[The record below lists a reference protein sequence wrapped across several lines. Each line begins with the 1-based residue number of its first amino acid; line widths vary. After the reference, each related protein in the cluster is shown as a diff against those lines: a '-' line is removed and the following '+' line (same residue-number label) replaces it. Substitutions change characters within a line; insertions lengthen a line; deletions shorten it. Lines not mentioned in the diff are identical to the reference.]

1 MPKFRYNPA
10 MPPRKR
16 KTNKAGKTSPQWK
29 PRRRGEPDTP
39 PTVAKS
45 YTLPVSAYLAI
56 REVAWLYGSQGRA
69 VQVGAE
75 ILSRLEDPI
84 PVKKSG
90 KTSKRRMT
98 YKLVPSTVELIRK
111 LTNSAYESSGETLE
125 ACVQALKL
133 KNLRLTKKSL
143 PGGVKK
149 SAG

>member
-1 MPKFRYNPA
+1 M
-10 MPPRKR
+10 PRKR
-16 KTNKAGKTSPQWK
+16 RKPKKVSKANPQWK

-45 YTLPVSAYLAI
+45 YTLPVSAYVAI
-56 REVAWLYGSQGRA
+56 RNVASLYGSQGRA

-84 PVKKSG
+84 PVRKSG

-98 YKLVPSTVELIRK
+98 YKLVPSTVELIRQ
-111 LTNSAYESSGETLE
+111 LTDSAYESSGETLE

-133 KNLRLTKKSL
+133 KNLRLPKKSV
-143 PGGVKK
+143 PGGAKK

>member
-1 MPKFRYNPA
+1 

-16 KTNKAGKTSPQWK
+16 RKANKADKANRQWK

-56 REVAWLYGSQGRA
+56 RKVAGRYGSQGRA

-75 ILSRLEDPI
+75 ILLRLEDPV
-84 PVKKSG
+84 PVKKFE
-90 KTSKRRMT
+90 KTSRRRMT
-98 YKLVPSTVELIRK
+98 YKLVPSTVEIIRR
-111 LTNSAYESSGETLE
+111 LTESVYESSGETLA
-125 ACVQALKL
+125 ACVEALKL
-133 KNLRLTKKSL
+133 KNLRRPKKSL
-143 PGGVKK
+143 PGGAKK

>member
-1 MPKFRYNPA
+1 

-16 KTNKAGKTSPQWK
+16 RKTNKASKANRQWK

-75 ILSRLEDPI
+75 ILSRLEDPL
-84 PVKKSG
+84 PVRKSG
-90 KTSKRRMT
+90 KISKRRMT
-98 YKLVPSTVELIRK
+98 YKLVPRTVQLIRE
-111 LTNSAYESSGETLE
+111 LTESAYESSGETLA
-125 ACVQALKL
+125 ACVEALNL
-133 KNLRLTKKSL
+133 KNLRRPKQALSRESKKNS
-143 PGGVKK
+143 G
-149 SAG
+149 

>member
-1 MPKFRYNPA
+1 

-16 KTNKAGKTSPQWK
+16 RKANKVSKANRQWK

-56 REVAWLYGSQGRA
+56 RKVASLYGSQGRA

-75 ILSRLEDPI
+75 ILSRLDDPI

-98 YKLVPSTVELIRK
+98 YKLVPRTVKLIHQ
-111 LTNSAYESSGETLE
+111 LTESVYENSGETLV
-125 ACVQALKL
+125 ACVEALKL
-133 KNLRLTKKSL
+133 KNLGRPKQALSRQSKKN
-143 PGGVKK
+143 
-149 SAG
+149 AG

>member
-1 MPKFRYNPA
+1 

-16 KTNKAGKTSPQWK
+16 SKANKLSKAKPQWK

-56 REVAWLYGSQGRA
+56 RKVASLYGSQGRA

-90 KTSKRRMT
+90 KISKRRMT
-98 YKLVPSTVELIRK
+98 YKLVPRTVQLIRQ
-111 LTNSAYESSGETLE
+111 LTESAYESSGETLA
-125 ACVQALKL
+125 ACVEALKL
-133 KNLRLTKKSL
+133 KKLRQSERRATREAKRN
-143 PGGVKK
+143 
-149 SAG
+149 AGQ